1 MANYR
6 VGRVRQEILREVNN
20 IFLREIKDPR
30 IEGVTITDVD
40 LTGDLQQATIY
51 YSTLSDKAGER
62 QKTERGLKAI
72 TGKVRSE
79 LGKKL
84 TLYKTPEIKFERDRS
99 IDYGSHIDALL
110 NQIKNEDNET
120 SNDSDEDIDSTEK

>member
-20 IFLREIKDPR
+20 IFLREVKDPR

-62 QKTERGLKAI
+62 QKTEAGLKAV
-72 TGKVRSE
+72 TGLVRSE
-79 LGKKL
+79 LGKRLKI
-84 TLYKTPEIKFERDRS
+84 YKTPEIKFERDAS
-99 IDYGSHIDALL
+99 VDYGNRIDTLL
-110 NQIKNEDNET
+110 NKIKSET
-120 SNDSDEDIDSTEK
+120 SEETE